1 MKVLFQIRPDY
12 LRNPAGD
19 TVQAVSTGREL
30 KALGV
35 EVAISPDPNALLTSF
50 DLIHIFN
57 FTRIKESYM
66 FFLNAQKQHKKIV
79 VSPIY
84 WNPENFLRRQGA
96 KPQDLAVWKLN
107 QPMRSRVAEGSDLL
121 LPNSTLEAD
130 NLTADFPGHAPCRVV
145 PNGFPDAFPAIGPEP
160 FRRRF
165 PALPAEFV
173 LCAAR
178 VSPRKNQLGLAQAC
192 KDLGLTLVL
201 AGPVNDRNY
210 FNLVRPFPNVVYL
223 GTLQGEILA
232 SAYACA
238 KIHALPSWFETPGLS
253 SLEAA
258 ACGAAV
264 LSTDQGSPR
273 EYFRDLAVY
282 VRPEKSGNLDE
293 ALDKGLK
300 EALNLSPLPL
310 TDHVRS
316 HYPWSRIARLTLEAY
331 EDLLKGNIPSAAP
344 VK

>member
-12 LRNPAGD
+12 LNNPAGD

-35 EVAISPDPNALLTSF
+35 DVTVSPDPNALLTDF

-57 FTRIKESYM
+57 LTRIKESYM
-66 FFLNAQKQHKKIV
+66 FFLNAQRQHKKIA

-84 WNPENFLRRQGA
+84 WNPESFLQREEA
-96 KPQDLAVWKLN
+96 KPQDLAVWNLN
-107 QPMRSRVAEGSDLL
+107 QPMRSRVVRGCDLL
-121 LPNSTLEAD
+121 LPNSAMERD
-130 NLTADFPGHAPCRVV
+130 NLAASFSGHAPCRVV
-145 PNGFPDAFPAIGPEP
+145 PNGFPDTFPAIGPEP

-165 PALPAEFV
+165 PALPHEFV

-178 VSPRKNQLGLAQAC
+178 ISPRKNQLGLAQAC
-192 KDLGLTLVL
+192 QSLGLTLVL
-201 AGPVNDRNY
+201 AGPVNDRKY
-210 FNLVRPFPNVVYL
+210 FNLVRSFHHVVYL

-232 SAYACA
+232 SAYAA
-238 KIHALPSWFETPGLS
+238 ARIHALPSWFETPGLS

-282 VRPEKSGNLDE
+282 VRPQENES
-293 ALDKGLK
+293 
-300 EALNLSPLPL
+300 LNRGIRAAMDHAPLPL
-310 TDHVRS
+310 TDHVRAN
-316 HYPWSRIARLTLEAY
+316 YPWSRIARLTLEAY
-331 EDLLKGNIPSAAP
+331 EDLLGGNIPPATHT
-344 VK
+344 K